1 MGERTPNHQEEKS
14 VLFLLGGFREGQPS
28 TGWRMRGEGREK
40 EQREEK
46 ITTKQEKSV
55 EKKINDKTQRKTINR
70 DEMHHRKKLY
80 FWVELHLKI

>member
-28 TGWRMRGEGREK
+28 TGWRMRGDGREK

-55 EKKINDKTQRKTINR
+55 VKRLMTKHKEKRLIETKCIIGRNFTFGLSFI
-70 DEMHHRKKLY
+70 
-80 FWVELHLKI
+80 